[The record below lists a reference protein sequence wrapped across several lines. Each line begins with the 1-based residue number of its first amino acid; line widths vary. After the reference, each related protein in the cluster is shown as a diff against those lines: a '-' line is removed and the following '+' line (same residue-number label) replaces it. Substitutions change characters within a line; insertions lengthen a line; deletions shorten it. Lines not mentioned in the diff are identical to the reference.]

1 MGAADIFFESLLS
14 KEVRKSVPN
23 EGTRIVNTKF
33 EDKQEDGNW
42 VWNAGKKLVGTLL
55 GALGTI
61 IKFSWNLLWGILT
74 STIGFIWNFD
84 WNQSDESIDQKIKQ
98 KWAALGGML
107 GGTLGNLVGFLGCGV
122 LPGALIFSL
131 NEPLGALIIQ
141 NVTEELAEEF
151 LGNVTQLARYTLQ
164 SAVETFLLWGYKSVR
179 KLINSPYKSIRDLV
193 QNSAGIQA
201 LIGASGIK
209 IDWDELG
216 KPGAKKP
223 DIDNKPWSFALKTE
237 EFIEKIPNDFI
248 RNFVEEFGEEA
259 TEACVEAG
267 YVVANSLDTY
277 FAAEKLK
284 QQLAPPLGKTKY
296 VEITP
301 NRDNQ
306 ELKIVL
312 AGPQETLKQEIVSTL
327 TSYQVMSEKDIGV
340 VYNFE
345 PEKILSRK
353 HKPQIVLYF
362 QETKQSFADRRKNNK
377 KTSRGE
383 GRISFRL
390 MDKTTESINMDFIS
404 QLANRIKGKFGKP
417 PLQWHK
423 GKILYSYTDWEKGYQ
438 LQLLVNSEIEALRI
452 VEQVLD
458 LQSHSVD
465 REKMQQVRNLAPEK
479 AYDNTPTKK
488 NILGQ
493 QVEPPVRRKEV
504 VVQFLYAQLF
514 IEGSLHP
521 ITLYDKSKRYRSPI
535 VRDNT

>member
-14 KEVRKSVPN
+14 KEVRKNVPN
-23 EGTRIVNTKF
+23 GGTRVVNTKF
-33 EDKQEDGNW
+33 EEQEEDGNW
-42 VWNAGKKLVGTLL
+42 VWNAGKKIVGSIF
-55 GALGTI
+55 GAIGGFLTFTI
-61 IKFSWNLLWGILT
+61 SALWGILT
-74 STIGFIWNFD
+74 SAIGFIWNFD

-122 LPGALIFSL
+122 LPGALIFSI
-131 NEPLGALIIQ
+131 NEPLGALIIE
-141 NVTEELAEEF
+141 NATEELAEEF
-151 LGNVTQLARYTLQ
+151 IGNVTQLARYTLQ
-164 SAVETFLLWGYKSVR
+164 STVETILLWGYKSVR
-179 KLINSPYKSIRDLV
+179 KIINSPYKTIRDIAK
-193 QNSAGIQA
+193 NNKGIQA
-201 LIGASGIK
+201 LLKANGVT
-209 IDWDELG
+209 IDWDS
-216 KPGAKKP
+216 PNKKP
-223 DIDNKPWSFALKTE
+223 DVSNKPWSFALKVE
-237 EFIEKIPNDFI
+237 EAIESIPNDFI

-259 TEACVEAG
+259 TESCVEAG

-312 AGPQETLKQEIVSTL
+312 AGPQQTLKQEIVSTL
-327 TSYQVMSEKDIGV
+327 TNYQVMSEKDIGV

-390 MDKTTESINMDFIS
+390 MDKTTESINMDFIT
-404 QLANRIKGKFGKP
+404 QLANRVKGKFGKP

-423 GKILYSYTDWEKGYQ
+423 GKLLYSYTDWEKGYQ
-438 LQLLVNSEIEALRI
+438 LQLLANSENEALRI

-479 AYDNTPTKK
+479 AYDNTPKKK
-488 NILGQ
+488 NILGK

-504 VVQFLYAQLF
+504 TVQFLYAQLF
-514 IEGSLHP
+514 IEGNLHP
-521 ITLYDKSKRYRSPI
+521 ITLYDKSKRYRSPV